1 MSGDASGQRYILQ
14 LRSWCWR
21 RRRHRPPAP
30 LDPAAAPV
38 VTRVAISRAPP
49 FSSRLP
55 AAVPV
60 TVVTAAAPNGNR
72 LASPSPLAMPLHGA
86 QYRMSRISDGAC
98 DTRSMRRMQRAAQ
111 RLRCVLPWGGGVFG
125 NRPQVV
131 ADLWS
136 DVFDALEWRGHFEC
150 VVFAPFRMVCTVTRL
165 PPSAARSTRSPLDP
179 REPRVC
185 VSLRTHTVGGRVR
198 SAASRFGAPYVMSRT
213 WAAASPPPRS
223 CTRSWFGL
231 YLRCTY
237 VAVCVYTEWA

>member
-1 MSGDASGQRYILQ
+1 MHA
-14 LRSWCWR
+14 
-21 RRRHRPPAP
+21 
-30 LDPAAAPV
+30 
-38 VTRVAISRAPP
+38 
-49 FSSRLP
+49 
-55 AAVPV
+55 
-60 TVVTAAAPNGNR
+60 
-72 LASPSPLAMPLHGA
+72 
-86 QYRMSRISDGAC
+86 
-98 DTRSMRRMQRAAQ
+98 TRSMRRMQRAAQ

-223 CTRSWFGL
+223 CTRSWFGG
-231 YLRCTY
+231 CIY
-237 VAVCVYTEWA
+237 VAPTWPCVSTRSGPRVGPCRVLGLF